1 MFSYLL
7 IRTTFNSIGPNERHG
22 LLVKTGASIFNV
34 IGFFKPK
41 MTLAIEST
49 NTSTFLSGNLC
60 LIAAKLQSDVLL
72 HIYFFIV

>member
-1 MFSYLL
+1 MA
-7 IRTTFNSIGPNERHG
+7 HG
-22 LLVKTGASIFNV
+22 LLVRIGATMFNV
-34 IGFFKPK
+34 IGFFKPN
-41 MTLAIEST
+41 MILAIEST